1 MRGTCT
7 ELPSRL
13 TPHDGLPMWV
23 FTILII
29 NSSRSSCSDFHPM
42 KLIVFSGQI
51 LADIQKELNLIKL
64 KTTQLVEKQS
74 SFRKMLQDYDELNK
88 QVKSDHRSYLSTHKE
103 LTTISHTIEY
113 IKYVCT
119 ITPWYYRLLYLVV

>member
-1 MRGTCT
+1 
-7 ELPSRL
+7 
-13 TPHDGLPMWV
+13 
-23 FTILII
+23 
-29 NSSRSSCSDFHPM
+29 M
-42 KLIVFSGQI
+42 KLIVISGQI

-74 SFRKMLQDYDELNK
+74 SFRKMSQDYEELNK
-88 QVKSDHRSYLSTHKE
+88 QVKADHRSYLSTHKE

-119 ITPWYYRLLYLVV
+119 ITPAVSCSLTGYYYVVNVWVYYADVIRQTMVGGVSF